1 MQGGRLE
8 PGMHLLYGGREQVIE
23 KWLSDDQLQLK
34 DIATNQ
40 YSAHMTEKLRSDLFA
55 KNLAMLGYAGEYKH
69 LKERKEKTRVSDIMA
84 LEKDDPRK
92 KEAHWRQ
99 EYVLELDRV
108 GRGRLKFTAEFLIPI
123 IEKVGRRLDD
133 MPAEE
138 YRGLNKIQ
146 KKELKESGKRVQP
159 SPTSIYRWY
168 LIWEEA
174 AKDVHALIS
183 ARASQG
189 NYERKVSKDKEK
201 CEAVIAIIGDVVD
214 QIYLT
219 LERPSVQ
226 DTWDEMEVRIR
237 RENQYRDVRDK
248 LPIPHVTTLHR
259 IIAKIDPYE
268 RDLARYGKRDADA
281 KHRTNKLGARPTRP
295 LERVEVDETQ
305 LPFMVIDS
313 DSLLPIGRPWLV
325 WAVDV
330 YTRLIIGFYIS
341 FIRPSYL
348 EFMQCLLHAIKP
360 KDYVREKYPDIINDW
375 QAFGLMETIFTDNAK
390 IYYSGGFDE
399 ATSQLG
405 MGVEYSRRY
414 MARDK
419 PFVERSFWTLARR
432 LLRKI
437 PGTTFSNIF
446 EKANYDPKKHALTT
460 MEDLQEIIHRWVIDI
475 YSRSPHRGLKDVPAR
490 VWETNIKK
498 FPPNLPPDARELEVL
513 LGYIAWRKVG
523 PTIEMFGLLYGC
535 DALSVIRQQ
544 VKGEKAKIKFNPED
558 ISLIWV
564 FDHKNGI
571 YIPVPA
577 LDQDYTRGLS
587 LWAHNIIK
595 EQAKRITDGY
605 VNRDDLCRARGMINA
620 VISRSIERMKG
631 MGVTSAHWVT
641 QEQRRASFETGRNTT
656 TGRRP
661 EKIKTANNNDMLNME
676 SHPAAGISDFS
687 GNGPADGESAEK
699 VLNAE
704 SLTIGTSPVQ
714 NSTKNKSER
723 AKGKATAEKRNKEK
737 GFPQNE
743 KEVAVDGDED
753 EFKPTDYENEFVLD
767 KTGWSADYDLPA

>member
-8 PGMHLLYGGREQVIE
+8 PGMHVIYCGREQIIE
-23 KWLSDDQLQLK
+23 KWLSDEQLQLR

-40 YSAHMTEKLRSDLFA
+40 YSAHTAEKLRNDLFDN
-55 KNLAMLGYAGEYKH
+55 NLTMLGYACEYKR
-69 LKERKEKTRVSDIMA
+69 LKERKEKIRVNDLTA
-84 LEKDDPRK
+84 LENDDPRK
-92 KEAHWRQ
+92 KEAQWRQ
-99 EYVLELDRV
+99 EYVLELDRA
-108 GRGRLKFTAEFLIPI
+108 GRGLLKFTAAFLMPI

-133 MPAEE
+133 ISAGE
-138 YRGLNKIQ
+138 YKLLNKIQ
-146 KKELKESGKRVQP
+146 QKELKESGKRVQP

-168 LIWEEA
+168 VIWEEA

-201 CEAVIAIIGDVVD
+201 CEVVLAIIGDVVD

-226 DTWDEMEVRIR
+226 DTWDEMEGRIR
-237 RENQYRDVRDK
+237 RENQYRDTTDK
-248 LPIPHVTTLHR
+248 LPIPHITTLYR
-259 IIAKIDPYE
+259 IINKIDPYE
-268 RDLARYGKRDADA
+268 CDLARYGKRYADA
-281 KHRTNKLGARPTRP
+281 KHRTDKLGARPTRP

-305 LPFMVIDS
+305 LPYMVIDPER
-313 DSLLPIGRPWLV
+313 LLPIGRPWLV

-330 YTRLIIGFYIS
+330 YTRLIIGFHIS
-341 FIRPSYL
+341 FIRPRYS
-348 EFMQCLLHAIKP
+348 EFMLCLLHAIKP
-360 KDYVREKYPDIINDW
+360 KDYVREKYPDIINAW
-375 QAFGLMETIFTDNAK
+375 LPYGLMEAVFTDNAK
-390 IYYSGGFDE
+390 IYYSGAFNE
-399 ATSQLG
+399 ATSQLSIRT
-405 MGVEYSRRY
+405 EYSRRY
-414 MARDK
+414 MAWDK

-446 EKANYDPKKHALTT
+446 EKADYDPKKHALIT
-460 MEDLQEIIHRWVIDI
+460 MEDLQELIHRWIIDI

-490 VWETNIKK
+490 VWETSIKR
-498 FPPNLPPDARELEVL
+498 FPPCLPPDAQELEVL

-523 PTIEMFGLLYGC
+523 SSIEIFGLHYGC
-535 DALSVIRQQ
+535 DALAVVRQQ

-564 FDHKNGI
+564 YEHKNGI

-605 VNRDDLCRARGMINA
+605 VNRDDLCRAREMINA
-620 VISRSIERMKG
+620 VVARSIERMKS
-631 MGVTSAHWVT
+631 MGTKSAHWLA
-641 QEQRRASFETGRNTT
+641 QEQHRTSFETGTNTATSASPEAIRVDSRNAT
-656 TGRRP
+656 
-661 EKIKTANNNDMLNME
+661 LNAG

-687 GNGPADGESAEK
+687 SDEALDNESDEQVPGAESVVIETTPMRNGQGKPSAEK
-699 VLNAE
+699 VNGRKRNDKPKQEMAVEGEEDE
-704 SLTIGTSPVQ
+704 SEPTEF
-714 NSTKNKSER
+714 ER
-723 AKGKATAEKRNKEK
+723 AAN
-737 GFPQNE
+737 
-743 KEVAVDGDED
+743 
-753 EFKPTDYENEFVLD
+753 LD
-767 KTGWSADYDLPA
+767 TTGWGANYDLPR